1 MAFSWRFSI
10 RHHTVTSVAAT
21 GLYYLDNF
29 RFALRWLHDR
39 YGDLLSARE
48 SEFVHDFGA
57 LPRPSQALLVRLIM
71 RRGQRFRASKI
82 NYPEIGNVARACG
95 PLIELQWVDPRP
107 LLSVEDLATLIT
119 RTELA
124 ELFPALPSSLSKGR
138 AVTILSAMHTEK
150 RSFEDWRCS
159 VSEPVYLVSIASLC
173 TRLRLL
179 FFGNFRQEWSEFVLA
194 DLGVFRYEM
203 VPLCRESRAFHTRQ
217 DIEDFYLL
225 YECRRMLAEDA
236 PLADV
241 LALLPKAA
249 LQHEWLEARR
259 SKLEF
264 RIARRYEISGQRQLA
279 LRLYQACSHP
289 DARWRALRLLEIDA
303 RYREAYQLARA
314 QLEVPNSGAEE
325 QRLAR
330 ILRRLERRLG
340 LPPTPRKRPVRPER
354 MDLIVPTPMAG
365 ECVEFIALKLV
376 AAPEAP
382 VYYVENTLINSLF
395 GLLCWEAL
403 FAPVSGAF
411 FHAFHAGP
419 MDLFSRT
426 FRDRRAALFD
436 RCLGMLETDFYKY
449 TIKQNFLAKQ
459 GIQSPFVA
467 WGVLDE
473 DLLDTALACIPA
485 AHLRQYFE
493 RLLSNLPENRTGL
506 PDLVQFWVHEN
517 RYRMIEVKGPGD
529 RLQDNQQR
537 WMDFCVEQNLPVAVC
552 HVHWGAA
559 DVSKVGIASS

>member
-1 MAFSWRFSI
+1 MGSAELPM
-10 RHHTVTSVAAT
+10 SVAAT
-21 GLYYLDNF
+21 GLYYLDHF

-39 YGDLLSARE
+39 YADLMSVPE
-48 SEFVHDFGA
+48 SDFVHQFGA
-57 LPRPSQALLVRLIM
+57 LPRESQALLVRLIM
-71 RRGQRFRASKI
+71 RRGQRFRASKVK
-82 NYPEIGNVARACG
+82 YPEIGNTARACG

-107 LLSVEDLATLIT
+107 LLSIEDLARLIT
-119 RTELA
+119 RAELA
-124 ELFPALPSSLSKGR
+124 ELFPALPSSLSKAQAL
-138 AVTILSAMHTEK
+138 AVLREMHRDK

-194 DLGVFRYEM
+194 DLGVFRYEA

-225 YECRRMLAEDA
+225 YECRRMLYEEA

-241 LALLPKAA
+241 LALLPRAS

-264 RIARRYEISGQRQLA
+264 RVARRYEIAGERQQA
-279 LRLYQACSHP
+279 LKLYEECSHP
-289 DARWRALRLLEIDA
+289 DARWRAIRMLEIDA
-303 RYREAYQLARA
+303 RYREAHAIVCAELQVPESHA
-314 QLEVPNSGAEE
+314 QE

-330 ILRRLERRLG
+330 VLRRLERRLG
-340 LPPTPRKRPVRPER
+340 LPPSPRKRPARPER
-354 MDLIVPTPMAG
+354 MDLIVPTPKAG
-365 ECVEFIALKLV
+365 ESVEFIALKLV

-411 FHAFHAGP
+411 FHAFHSAP

-426 FRDRRAALFD
+426 FRHRRAVLFD
-436 RCLGMLETDFYKY
+436 RCLDMLQSDLYKDA
-449 TIKQNFLAKQ
+449 IKENFLAKR
-459 GIQSPFVA
+459 GIQSLFVA
-467 WGVLDE
+467 WSVLDE

-493 RLLSNLPENRTGL
+493 RLLSDLPENRTGL
-506 PDLVQFWVHEN
+506 PDLVQFWVHEK

-537 WMDFCVEQNLPVAVC
+537 WMNFCVEQNLPVAVC
-552 HVHWGAA
+552 HVHWAA
-559 DVSKVGIASS
+559 